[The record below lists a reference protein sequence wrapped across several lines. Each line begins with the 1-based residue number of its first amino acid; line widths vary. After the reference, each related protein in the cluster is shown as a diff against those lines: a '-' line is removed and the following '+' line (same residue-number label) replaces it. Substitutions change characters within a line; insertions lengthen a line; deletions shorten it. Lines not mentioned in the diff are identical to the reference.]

1 LICSSDKSENN
12 IIILIGDTTAFPTL
26 PDVTYEVI
34 KEIIDNN
41 VRDELNITM
50 SELTEKLKHSFDR

>member
-1 LICSSDKSENN
+1 LICSSDKNEAN

-26 PDVTYEVI
+26 SDVTYEVI

-41 VRDELNITM
+41 IRDELNITM
-50 SELTEKLKHSFDR
+50 SELTEKLQRSFDR